1 MQVSF
6 EKLISEELLR
16 TSLIVV
22 THIVVEDN
30 LGRLNGR
37 FDANALLEVGLVA
50 GAVLTLGDIDRRVEV
65 VV

>member
-6 EKLISEELLR
+6 EKFISEGLLR

-30 LGRLNGR
+30 LGRLNGG
-37 FDANALLEVGLVA
+37 FDANALLEVRLVA